1 MTNEISIPLCALCK
15 RLILEPGFKCEAYP
29 QGVPDL
35 TMSGKINHV
44 LPYDGDNGLMFV
56 PMYDDIDVDEIIRI
70 EKERGPRTR
79 TRRRTLSRSRRDA
92 RRIYYIADI

>member
-35 TMSGKINHV
+35 IMSGKINHV

-70 EKERGPRTR
+70 EKER
-79 TRRRTLSRSRRDA
+79 RSKNANKEEDLEPFEKRC
-92 RRIYYIADI
+92 